1 MQLRTQLGEAFE
13 KQQKSEHDREAVEM
27 KVLEVS
33 VGVSSLVLLTIPSSL
48 AERHRLGNFYM
59 AMYLLCAQLREEIT
73 VKSQEIDRESRRKVK
88 LEKDLKAVQVCM
100 IILFSTSEKAQRCK
114 IPSSLVP
121 VYPDPSRI
129 REWSW
134 MRLYPNSI
142 SNKKSIG
149 ANSGNSGKV

>member
-1 MQLRTQLGEAFE
+1 M
-13 KQQKSEHDREAVEM
+13 
-27 KVLEVS
+27 
-33 VGVSSLVLLTIPSSL
+33 
-48 AERHRLGNFYM
+48 
-59 AMYLLCAQLREEIT
+59 
-73 VKSQEIDRESRRKVK
+73 KSQEIDRESRRKVK